1 VVTEEGDF
9 DASFRCLTDPA
20 LTELA
25 AELRHV
31 TLLGAGER
39 QAVVAG
45 ASAAIADA
53 VRRKVSRLLLLE
65 LNAARVTGSLQA
77 PDSAG
82 RWSEFLE
89 RSAHRSFWDSL
100 SPHYPTLLPRLEAVI
115 GGRVAAAAEF
125 ARRFA
130 TNRSRLGT
138 LVAQPGELSRVSFGE
153 GDSHRGGRS
162 VVLLEL
168 QDQRLIYKPRSLG
181 VDSAIATFLSW
192 LFDSTP
198 AADRI
203 RVPPVILC
211 GTYGFSGFVEHRYCE
226 SASELRTYYTRLGH
240 WLALA
245 RLFGTTDLHA
255 ENLIACGPTPVVIDC
270 ETLFTPNQAF
280 KPAGMGDALDQA
292 TLMLA
297 GTVLQSGL
305 LPNRGVGLGW
315 RGVDISAAGAL
326 PGQQPAMHAPQIVDA
341 GTDLARLAMAPVPEP
356 ASFNHPSASPD
367 LDVYWP
373 NVLEGF
379 DELTD
384 RLLTLDKAGSL
395 QQSFAAFGDVDI
407 RAVLR
412 STEAYAELGR
422 MLWHPVSL
430 HDEATAAAKAAE
442 LLAKQSETVLSAPS
456 DPAVIAAEVAELLD
470 GDIPFFATTPGTGW
484 LRGPRDTSWGQPH
497 DVLAETLDRWRSAD
511 HQVER
516 ELIQSS
522 LVCAYINDGFTV
534 SDVPMSVERPVTDA
548 LDGRRQQLAADILG
562 RLVATAVHGKDGTA
576 TWIAPVMNLTG
587 WSVQPLSPDGYS
599 GAPGIAVLIAGYLR
613 EAAAGRALAVAG
625 LPDLLS
631 AITAGMRAADDY
643 RVTSLLSDYRFRPEP
658 PGLYVGLHSQIWC
671 WSLLAELGAV
681 DPAESSHRCARI
693 AELLPEA
700 LAESAESD
708 LLSGRAGAV
717 VGSLRMADQTA
728 DANWLELAIAG
739 GEQLL
744 ELALLEG
751 GRARWASPLWPA
763 GLGGFGHGATGIGWS
778 LARLSLATGRS
789 DFAAMAEAAFAFEE
803 TLWDPAEGSWRDA
816 REESGVATA
825 WCHGAT
831 GIGLASAD
839 LVTRGFGDAA
849 RHTDVVRRAASACW
863 NRGMGWNHTV
873 CHGDLGCWELLGKAF
888 ELGVAPAGLDP
899 LAVSAYIL
907 SSLEKYGPAS
917 GLARAAF
924 CPGLMPGL
932 SGVAYQLLRMDPRSE
947 LPSFLVPR

>member
-1 VVTEEGDF
+1 VETEEGDF
-9 DASFRCLTDPA
+9 DSSFRCLIDPA

-25 AELRHV
+25 VELQHV

-39 QAVVAG
+39 QAVLAG
-45 ASAAIADA
+45 ASASITDA

-89 RSAHRSFWDSL
+89 RSAHRGFWDSL
-100 SPHYPTLLPRLEAVI
+100 TPHYPTLLPRLEAVI
-115 GGRVAAAAEF
+115 GGRLSAAAEL

-130 TNRSRLGT
+130 ANRSRLGT
-138 LVAQPGELSRVSFGE
+138 LVPQAGELSKVSFGE

-162 VVLLEL
+162 VVMLEL
-168 QDQRLIYKPRSLG
+168 QGRRLIYKPRSLG
-181 VDSAIATFLSW
+181 VDSAIATFLSR

-198 AADRI
+198 AMDRI
-203 RVPPVILC
+203 RVPEVILC
-211 GTYGFSGFVEHRYCE
+211 GTYGFSEFVEHRYCE
-226 SASELRTYYTRLGH
+226 SAAELRTYYTRLGH

-255 ENLIACGPTPVVIDC
+255 ENLIASGPTPVVIDC

-292 TLMLA
+292 AVMLT

-326 PGQQPAMHAPQIVDA
+326 PGQQPMMHAPTIVDA

-356 ASFNHPSASPD
+356 VALNHPSSSPD

-384 RLLTLDKAGSL
+384 RLLALDKSGWL
-395 QQSFAAFGDVDI
+395 QSSFAAFNDVDI

-430 HDEATAAAKAAE
+430 HDETTAVAKAVE
-442 LLAKQSETVLSAPS
+442 LLAKQSETILSAPS
-456 DPAVIAAEVAELLD
+456 DRAVIAAEVAELLE

-484 LRGPRDTSWGQPH
+484 LRGPRNTSWGEPR

-511 HQVER
+511 QQVEH

-522 LVCAYINDGFTV
+522 LVCAYINDGFMPSKT
-534 SDVPMSVERPVTDA
+534 PMSVERPVTDA
-548 LDGRRQQLAADILG
+548 LDGRRRRLTADILG
-562 RLVATAVHGKDGTA
+562 RLVATALRGKDGTA
-576 TWIAPVMNLTG
+576 TWIAPVMNQTG
-587 WSVQPLSPDGYS
+587 WSVQPMSMDGYS
-599 GAPGIAVLIAGYLR
+599 GAPGIAVLMAGYLR
-613 EAAAGRALAVAG
+613 EVAAGRALPVAG
-625 LPDLLS
+625 LPDLLAATIAS
-631 AITAGMRAADDY
+631 MRAADDFKHTSQQSGY
-643 RVTSLLSDYRFRPEP
+643 RTRPEP

-681 DPAESSHRCARI
+681 DPAESSHRSARA

-700 LAESAESD
+700 LAEAADSD
-708 LLSGRAGAV
+708 LLGGRAGAV
-717 VGSLRMADQTA
+717 IGSLRMAALTSESR
-728 DANWLELAIAG
+728 WLELAITA
-739 GEQLL
+739 GEQLV
-744 ELALLEG
+744 ELALLESG
-751 GRARWASPLWPA
+751 LARWRSPLWPA

-778 LARLSLATGRS
+778 LARLSQATGRN
-789 DFAAMAEAAFAFEE
+789 DFAALAEAAFAFEQ
-803 TLWDPAEGSWRDA
+803 TLWDPVEGSWRDV
-816 REESGVATA
+816 REETGVGMA

-839 LVTRGFGDAA
+839 LIERGFGDTAQ
-849 RHTDVVRRAASACW
+849 HLETVRRAASACW
-863 NRGMGWNHTV
+863 TRGMGWNHTL
-873 CHGDLGCWELLGKAF
+873 CHGDLGCWELLNSALK
-888 ELGVAPAGLDP
+888 LGAAPAGLDS
-899 LAVSAYIL
+899 LAVSAYIIG
-907 SSLEKYGPAS
+907 SLEKYGPAS

-932 SGVAYQLLRMDPRSE
+932 GGVAYQLLRMGPRSE
-947 LPSFLVPR
+947 LPSLLVPS